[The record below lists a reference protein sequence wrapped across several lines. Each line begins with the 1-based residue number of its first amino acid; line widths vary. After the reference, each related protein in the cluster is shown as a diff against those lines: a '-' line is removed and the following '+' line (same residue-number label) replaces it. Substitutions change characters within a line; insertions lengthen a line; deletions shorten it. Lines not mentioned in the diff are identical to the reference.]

1 MLVHHRHLRLNL
13 TAEIF
18 LTNGETIKGPN
29 HEFYYSCDQNENLKL
44 IKGSIDLLSLF
55 FLEIF
60 FSKF

>member
-29 HEFYYSCDQNENLKL
+29 HEFYYLCDQNENLKL

-55 FLEIF
+55 F
-60 FSKF
+60 